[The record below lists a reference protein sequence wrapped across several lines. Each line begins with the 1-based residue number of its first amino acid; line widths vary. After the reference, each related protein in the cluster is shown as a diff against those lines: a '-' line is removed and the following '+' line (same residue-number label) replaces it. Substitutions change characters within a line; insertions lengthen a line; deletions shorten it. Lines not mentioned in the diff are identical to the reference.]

1 MFAALIDNLEF
12 FKTKINIAIMLA
24 PVTIV
29 HKMEAKMLQKIKNN
43 ETLVEML
50 RHIYGEEILCDPVV
64 ESGFSGGLFGAT
76 DMQDIGLIL
85 GSDSN
90 PELVS

>member
-1 MFAALIDNLEF
+1 M
-12 FKTKINIAIMLA
+12 
-24 PVTIV
+24 
-29 HKMEAKMLQKIKNN
+29 
-43 ETLVEML
+43 VEML

-64 ESGFSGGLFGAT
+64 ESGFSGGLFAAT